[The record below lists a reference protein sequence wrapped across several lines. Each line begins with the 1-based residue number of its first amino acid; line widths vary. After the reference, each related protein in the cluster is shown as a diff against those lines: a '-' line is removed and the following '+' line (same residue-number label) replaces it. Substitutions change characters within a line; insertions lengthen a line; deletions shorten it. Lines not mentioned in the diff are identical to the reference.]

1 MLEVF
6 TTPNGRVSVP
16 VLGQGW
22 ALEEQSST
30 LATRVS
36 ARLVVPGQFAL
47 FVAEDHYAEVRC
59 DAEGWARARLEE
71 YSGRYEA
78 VTCRSLE
85 PVEVGGVRWLEAS
98 LEIIVHSRLAPLNK
112 LERIAAVGGHR
123 LTLSTEASAKDL
135 RKYWLEAQR
144 WLEETRFGAGRKEN

>member
-6 TTPNGRVSVP
+6 TTPNGRISVP

-22 ALEEQSST
+22 ALEEQSSS
-30 LATRVS
+30 LLTRVS

-47 FVAEDHYAEVRC
+47 FAAEDRYAEVRR

-71 YSGRYEA
+71 YAGKYEA

-85 PVEVGGVRWLEAS
+85 PVEGGGLRWLEAS
-98 LEIIVHSRLAPLNK
+98 LEITVHSRLAPLNK
-112 LERIAAVGGHR
+112 LERIAAIGGHL

-144 WLEETRFGAGRKEN
+144 WLEETNFAAGRKGN